1 MSANV
6 YSVQDLLVGF
16 KYRSATLRG
25 EIISA
30 EKHPQAV
37 WYDGCDAYLVAIQP
51 EVGIRTQYRT
61 IAVKVGD

>member
-6 YSVQDLLVGF
+6 YSVADLLVGF
-16 KYRSATLRG
+16 KYRSQTLRG

-37 WYDGCDAYLVAIQP
+37 WYDGADAYLVAVQP
-51 EVGIRTQYRT
+51 ERGIRTQYRT
-61 IAVKVGD
+61 IAVSTD

>member
-6 YSVQDLLVGF
+6 YSVADLLVGF
-16 KYRSATLRG
+16 KYRSQTLRG

-30 EKHPQAV
+30 EKHPAAV
-37 WYDGCDAYLVAIQP
+37 WYDGADAYLVAIQP
-51 EVGIRTQYRT
+51 ERGIRTEYRT